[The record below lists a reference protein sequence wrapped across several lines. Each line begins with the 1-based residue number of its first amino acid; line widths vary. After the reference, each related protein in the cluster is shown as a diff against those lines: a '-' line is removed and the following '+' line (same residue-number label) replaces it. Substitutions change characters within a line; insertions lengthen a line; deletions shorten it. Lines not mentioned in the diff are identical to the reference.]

1 MQEENFHQQHFIF
14 ISVLSGVYIFLKMAP
29 FRRLSN
35 QRRLSLSMPIC
46 DVYTVLLGY
55 FHSLN
60 HHRLESW
67 SQRFLLSEV
76 LERYAEII
84 YNWGASLQN

>member
-1 MQEENFHQQHFIF
+1 MQEENFHQHHFIF
-14 ISVLSGVYIFLKMAP
+14 VWVLKMAP
-29 FRRLSN
+29 FLRLSN
-35 QRRLSLSMPIC
+35 HRRLLLSMPIC

-55 FHSLN
+55 
-60 HHRLESW
+60 HRLESW

-84 YNWGASLQN
+84 YNRDASLQN